1 MKKNIL
7 RVLSVCV
14 LFSPICLAQAT
25 AMNLV
30 PDNTLSRD
38 DLNKSDANIVGHV
51 VDAQTGEHLSFA
63 TVTLKGTVLST
74 VTDRTGHYFLKNLP
88 EGDFVLEV
96 SMLGYKSQSRK
107 LTLRKG
113 VTLEENFE
121 ITSDAISLDGL
132 VVSAN
137 RNETKRRMAPTLVK
151 VIDSKIFENTCS
163 QNLSQGLVF
172 QPGVRVENN
181 CQNCGFTQVR
191 INGLEGKYT
200 QILID
205 SRPIFSSLAGV
216 YGLEQ
221 IPANMIDR
229 VEVVRGGGS
238 ALFGSSA
245 IAGTIN
251 VITKEPRA
259 NSGSF
264 AHTLTNIDG
273 SGAFDNNTTMNLSL
287 VSSDSRA
294 GAYVY
299 GQNRH
304 RSAWDANGD
313 GFTELSKMKNQ
324 MVGMNAY
331 YKLGTYSKLGI
342 EYHHI
347 EEFRRGGNRLDLPP
361 HIAENPELNG
371 SDEPGLVEQTRHS
384 INTGGIKFNMFSPNQ
399 KHYFNLYASAQ
410 HINRDSYYSAY
421 GKTRNLTAV
430 AGAQY
435 IYKFDRFLFMPS
447 DLTAGVEYNHDDLKD
462 RATDLEKYRDA
473 ALAEDPNATGDR
485 LQQLIDKYTPKPL
498 NQVID
503 IYSAYLQNEWKNK
516 QWSFLIGA
524 RMDKNSIMDNPIFSP
539 RANVRFNPT
548 DDINIR
554 LSYAEGFR
562 TPQAFDE
569 DLHINHVGGKLIS
582 IQRDKNLKEEH
593 SRSVNASVDWYHAF
607 GPVQAN
613 VLLEGFYTK
622 LSDPFVLTSPVMD
635 PNGSGYLIQT
645 RVNGP
650 GAQVY
655 GGTLEFRLAYRDKA
669 QLQAGFTV
677 QSSRYD
683 EPMEWSADEE
693 NLTESERMS
702 KRILRTPDLYGY
714 FSATYTPIKPLT
726 IALNGNYTGHMYV
739 PHLFSEIDGS
749 ADRLVR
755 IPTFFE
761 LGAKVTY
768 DIDFNNVCLQLN
780 AGVQNIFN
788 SYQSD
793 FDRKAT
799 RDSGYIYGPG
809 MPRTYFAGV
818 KINI

>member
-1 MKKNIL
+1 MKYTL
-7 RVLSVCV
+7 YAMASL
-14 LFSPICLAQAT
+14 LFWLTSLATYALPT
-25 AMNLV
+25 DAADEL
-30 PDNTLSRD
+30 D
-38 DLNKSDANIVGHV
+38 KSDANIIGHV
-51 VDAQTGEHLSFA
+51 VDKHTGEHMPFV
-63 TVTLKGTVLST
+63 TVALKGTVLST
-74 VTDRTGHYFLKNLP
+74 VTDKTGHYFLKNLP
-88 EGDFVLEV
+88 EGSFTLEV
-96 SMLGYKSQSRK
+96 SMLGYESQRREVVLK
-107 LTLRKG
+107 KG

-121 ITSDAISLDGL
+121 IEEDANQLDGV

-137 RNETKRRMAPTLVK
+137 RSETKRRMAPTLVK
-151 VIDSKIFENTCS
+151 VIDSKLFENTCS

-251 VITKEPRA
+251 IITKEPRA

-273 SGAFDNNTTMNLSL
+273 SGAYDNNTTMNLSL
-287 VSSDSRA
+287 VSSDNRA
-294 GAYVY
+294 GAYIY

-331 YKLGTYSKLGI
+331 YKLGTYSKIGL

-347 EEFRRGGNRLDLPP
+347 EEFRRGGNSLDLPP
-361 HIAENPELNG
+361 HIAENAELNG
-371 SDEPGLVEQTRHS
+371 LGADGLVEQTRHS
-384 INTGGIKFNMFSPNQ
+384 INTGGIKFLTNSPNQ
-399 KHYFNLYASAQ
+399 KHFFNLYASAQ
-410 HINRDSYYSAY
+410 HIHRESYYSAY
-421 GKTRNLTAV
+421 GQTKNLTAV
-430 AGAQY
+430 AGGQY
-435 IYKFDRFLFMPS
+435 IYKFDKFLFMPS
-447 DLTAGVEYNHDDLKD
+447 DLTAGVEFNHDDLKD

-473 ALAEDPNATGDR
+473 ALEENPDATGDE
-485 LQQLIDKYTPKPL
+485 LQQLIEKYTPDPL
-498 NQVID
+498 NQTIN

-524 RMDKNSIMDNPIFSP
+524 RMDKNSIMNKAIFSP
-539 RANVRFNPT
+539 RANIRYNPT
-548 DDINIR
+548 DDINLR

-569 DLHINHVGGKLIS
+569 DLHINHVGGQLIS
-582 IQRDKNLKEEH
+582 IARDKNLKEEH
-593 SRSVNASVDWYHAF
+593 SRSVNASIDWYKSF
-607 GPVQAN
+607 GGFQAN
-613 VLLEGFYTK
+613 VLLEGFFTS
-622 LSDPFVLTSPVMD
+622 LTDPFVLTSPKLD
-635 PNGSGYLIQT
+635 PAGSGYLIQT

-650 GAQVY
+650 GAKVY
-655 GGTLEFRLAYRDKA
+655 GGTLEFRLAFRDKA
-669 QLQAGFTV
+669 QLQAGFTL

-702 KRILRTPDLYGY
+702 KRILRTPSAYGY
-714 FSATYTPIKPLT
+714 FSATYTPIKPLSL
-726 IALNGNYTGHMYV
+726 ALNGNFTGKMYV

-749 ADRLVR
+749 ADRLVHT
-755 IPTFFE
+755 PSFFE
-761 LGAKVTY
+761 LGAKIAY
-768 DIDFNNVCLQLN
+768 DLDVRNVCLQFN

-788 SYQSD
+788 SYQKD
-793 FDRKAT
+793 FDRGAT
-799 RDSGYIYGPG
+799 RDSGYMYGPG
-809 MPRTYFAGV
+809 MPRTFFAGV
-818 KINI
+818 KVSI